1 MSVKDWP
8 WLAWLGLFL
17 LVEVPA
23 AIRKRGG
30 TLSEWTWRVFALRP
44 PERTWG
50 PARRV
55 TFVVFWIVTGAHF
68 VVQIEWG
75 WVVGAAVPFVAVIV
89 YSVGWEHGM
98 TREQWDAEW
107 KACFERLRAKGSD
120 ILVAQKIAV
129 NITTARYGP
138 RPAGLSLRLRLA
150 LGFITSK
157 LAGLRSVEV
166 SPMFQRIIVAVTYG
180 IGAASPV
187 LAAAFQDS
195 TITGAEWSGIA
206 TAFFIAFWGTFKSNT
221 TIISP
226 NRTVWTAEERVI
238 ETAKMDA
245 GVLVEDAK
253 IVAAEK
259 IVDAKAAAQK
269 R

>member
-1 MSVKDWP
+1 
-8 WLAWLGLFL
+8 
-17 LVEVPA
+17 
-23 AIRKRGG
+23 
-30 TLSEWTWRVFALRP
+30 
-44 PERTWG
+44 
-50 PARRV
+50 
-55 TFVVFWIVTGAHF
+55 
-68 VVQIEWG
+68 
-75 WVVGAAVPFVAVIV
+75 
-89 YSVGWEHGM
+89 
-98 TREQWDAEW
+98 
-107 KACFERLRAKGSD
+107 
-120 ILVAQKIAV
+120 
-129 NITTARYGP
+129 
-138 RPAGLSLRLRLA
+138 
-150 LGFITSK
+150 
-157 LAGLRSVEV
+157 
-166 SPMFQRIIVAVTYG
+166 MFQRIIVAVTYG